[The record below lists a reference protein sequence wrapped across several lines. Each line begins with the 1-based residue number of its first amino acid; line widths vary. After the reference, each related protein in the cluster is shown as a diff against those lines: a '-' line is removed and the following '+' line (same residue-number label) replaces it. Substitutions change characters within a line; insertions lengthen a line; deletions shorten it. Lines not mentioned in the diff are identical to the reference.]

1 MSQEILNIVLSA
13 LGVVVMGL
21 ASWGVAVLT
30 NWFNTKIKDKNLA
43 MLLTKITNI
52 ITDAVKAVYQQF
64 VEALK
69 KEGKFTEEAA
79 KEAKDKALEIIKG
92 QLTEEM
98 RTFIQSNF
106 GDLGKWLSEQIE
118 TVLYTLKNNK

>member
-43 MLLTKITNI
+43 MFLTKITTI
-52 ITDAVKAVYQQF
+52 ITDAVKAIYQDF

-69 KEGKFTEEAA
+69 KEGKFDAEAQKVA
-79 KEAKDKALEIIKG
+79 KEKALEIIKG

-98 RTFIQSNF
+98 REYITSNF
-106 GDLGKWLSEQIE
+106 GDIEKWISDKIE
-118 TVLYTLKNNK
+118 SVLYTLKNNK